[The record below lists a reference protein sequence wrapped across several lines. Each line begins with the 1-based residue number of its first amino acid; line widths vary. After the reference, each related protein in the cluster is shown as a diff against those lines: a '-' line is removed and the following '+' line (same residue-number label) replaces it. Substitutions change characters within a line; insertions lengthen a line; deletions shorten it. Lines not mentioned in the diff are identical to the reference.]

1 MMEEDLLVVDVAGM
15 IMKERMLLQ
24 FLDHLLVVRLLVA
37 RLLVALLSARLLD
50 VKKNL
55 SPDLALHQDPEV
67 EVLVKTV
74 LPLKITGNNDSCWL
88 DRIE

>member
-24 FLDHLLVVRLLVA
+24 FLDHLLVV